1 MKKLWLIIQ
10 REYLVRVRKKTF
22 ILVTLLTP
30 IAIIALYTLPV
41 IIMKYTGNEQQKIA
55 VKDDSGIIKALPSTS
70 ETHYQIMSEDL
81 ETLRKNYQKDGFT
94 GVLYIPKI
102 ENLNN
107 ALNIQYYSEKQ
118 ISMGGQRGI
127 EKKIATKLRNYKIQE
142 VGLTKQQI
150 DNLDVDVTLQQK
162 KQIINDK
169 GEIEEEE
176 NNSSAGVAAA
186 IGFGM
191 AFFMYMVI
199 FIYGMMVMRSVM
211 EEKVNRIVEVIISS
225 VKPFQLMLG
234 KIIGV
239 SGVGLTQMLIW
250 ALFVGIF
257 GTVIMPLLIPAMADG
272 ASAGAG
278 AEVSA
283 EQMDEGMAMMQTL
296 MQDIAAQNWAFMIPV
311 IIVFFLGGYFIYA
324 SLFAA
329 VGSAI
334 GDDFGEGQSLTIPIS
349 IPVVIAFFIAM
360 SVMDNP
366 NSGIAVFGSM
376 FPLFSPIVMPA
387 RLAFDPP
394 LWEVLL
400 SMVILIGS
408 AVFFVWLSGRIY
420 RIGIFMYGKKVTFKE
435 IGKWLFYKG

>member
-30 IAIIALYTLPV
+30 IAIIALYSLP
-41 IIMKYTGNEQQKIA
+41 ILIMKFTGEEQQTIA

-70 ETHYQIMSEDL
+70 ETHYKILNEDL
-81 ETLRKNYQKDGFT
+81 ETLRKNYQKDGYS
-94 GVLYIPKI
+94 GVLYIPKFQ
-102 ENLNN
+102 NLNN
-107 ALNIQYYSEKQ
+107 ALNIQYYSDKQ
-118 ISMGGQRGI
+118 VSMSSQRGMERKI
-127 EKKIATKLRNYKIQE
+127 ETKLRNYKMQE
-142 VGLTKQQI
+142 SGLTKQQL
-150 DNLDVDVTLQQK
+150 DNLEVDVTLQQK
-162 KQIINDK
+162 KQFINDK

-176 NNSSAGVAAA
+176 NSSSAGVAAA
-186 IGFGM
+186 VGFGM

-211 EEKVNRIVEVIISS
+211 EEKVNRIVEIIISS

-250 ALFVGIF
+250 ALFIGIF
-257 GTVIMPLLIPAMADG
+257 GTVVMPLLVPAMADG
-272 ASAGAG
+272 TNAAGTA
-278 AEVSA
+278 VSQT
-283 EQMDEGMAMMQTL
+283 EMEESMAMAQQL
-296 MQDIAAQNWAFMIPV
+296 INDISSQNWALMIPV
-311 IIVFFLGGYFIYA
+311 IIVYFLGGYFIYA

-334 GDDFGEGQSLTIPIS
+334 GDDMGEGQSLTIPIS

-366 NSGIAVFGSM
+366 NSGLAVFGSM